1 MRSIRIENLVLDSD
15 TIPGWFMAAMYLLF
29 TVRSNRG
36 FFEISLGLGAM
47 KMEEGFGKLFENHGV
62 VHIDI

>member
-1 MRSIRIENLVLDSD
+1 MLDSD

-36 FFEISLGLGAM
+36 LGNILGIGCNEDGGRVWEI
-47 KMEEGFGKLFENHGV
+47 
-62 VHIDI
+62 I

>member
-1 MRSIRIENLVLDSD
+1 MLDSD

-36 FFEISLGLGAM
+36 LGNILGLGAM

-62 VHIDI
+62 VRIDI